1 MPLAQWDLLALENG
15 DGEERAVVLR
25 PQEEEPRASDIRG
38 RARGR
43 LDAGSGSIRPAVA
56 RSTPPRLQPPRRATA
71 AARSTPSP
79 PRPPGTSARSTP
91 PPRRPPLQATAAARS
106 NQPPRRRPVPAA
118 RVARQTYSSRSSLVG
133 GERI

>member
-56 RSTPPRLQPPRRATA
+56 RSTPPRLQPPRRAIA

-79 PRPPGTSARSTP
+79 PLPAGAAARSNQ

-106 NQPPRRRPVPAA
+106 TQPPRRRPVPAA